1 MSQGKE
7 HATPQE
13 QFWAG
18 EFGTDYIA
26 RNQSDA
32 LLASN
37 LAFFSKALDRA
48 GPVKSCAEIGA
59 NVGMNLKA
67 LRMRYPG
74 IRCTAAEINPNAAS
88 QLAKEIGEE
97 NVFVG
102 SIADWTPPGSSDLS
116 LSKGVLIHLAP
127 ALLET
132 AYRKLYEASA
142 RLILIAEYYSPA
154 PASIPYRGHDDR
166 LFKRDF
172 AGDMLDAFSDLRL
185 LDYGFSY
192 HRDPAF
198 PQDDINWFLLE
209 KAGA

>member
-7 HATPQE
+7 HETPQE

-18 EFGTDYIA
+18 QFGNDYIA

-37 LAFFSKALDRA
+37 LAFFAKALERA
-48 GPVKSCAEIGA
+48 GPIHSCAEIGA
-59 NVGMNLKA
+59 NIGMNLRA
-67 LRMRYPG
+67 LRKLYPR
-74 IRCTAAEINPNAAS
+74 IRCTAAEINPNAAVG
-88 QLAKEIGEE
+88 LAKEIGEE

-102 SIADWTPPGSSDLS
+102 SIADWKLAGPSDLA

-127 ALLET
+127 ELLET
-132 AYRKLYEASA
+132 AYQKLYEASA

-154 PASIPYRGHDDR
+154 PTSIPYRGHDDR

-172 AGDMLDAFSDLRL
+172 AGEMLDTFRDLRL

-209 KAGA
+209 KVSG

>member
-1 MSQGKE
+1 MNKGSG

-26 RNQSDA
+26 RNRGDA

-37 LAFFSKALDRA
+37 LAFFSKVLGRA
-48 GPVKSCAEIGA
+48 GPIGSCIEIGA
-59 NVGMNLKA
+59 NVGMNFKA
-67 LRMRYPG
+67 LQSLFPG
-74 IRCTAAEINPNAAS
+74 IRCEGVEINAHAARE
-88 QLAKEIGEE
+88 LARLIGEE
-97 NVFVG
+97 NVFNG
-102 SIADWTPPGSSDLS
+102 SIADWRPAMGADLA

-127 ALLET
+127 DLLPT
-132 AYRKLYEASA
+132 AYDRLYEASK
-142 RLILIAEYYSPA
+142 RLILIAEYYSPS
-154 PASIPYRGHDDR
+154 PTTVHYRGHQDR

-172 AGDMLDAFSDLRL
+172 AGELLDRFPDLRL
-185 LDYGFSY
+185 RDYGFAY

-209 KAGA
+209 KANG